1 MIRNV
6 LQAIGGIEIYPIIS
20 LLIFFGLFASVLIWF
35 FHFENNL
42 KLKKPNPNRVISDI
56 EIIPLEQLAS
66 LLKRH
71 LTSKSHS

>member
-35 FHFENNL
+35 F
-42 KLKKPNPNRVISDI
+42 RVDKDHVQHMASIPLNDI
-56 EIIPLEQLAS
+56 ELNTKDNNS
-66 LLKRH
+66 LH
-71 LTSKSHS
+71 NSME